1 MEKTIVVMEC
11 LMPEFLAG
19 LGQLWADN
27 QVIKIYAMGGGWGG
41 SDDGG
46 DDGGGD
52 GGSDDGGDDGGGGG
66 GVGNNEDDSGSRQH
80 GSCSARC
87 CWRGGSPSIKRGTG
101 KWISALWLY
110 QV

>member
-46 DDGGGD
+46 GDGGD
-52 GGSDDGGDDGGGGG
+52 GGY
-66 GVGNNEDDSGSRQH
+66 VGNNDDDSGSRQH